1 MIFVFCFNCVLYL
14 VVARVCPFKGNL
26 TAYNTGFRYIPS
38 AAYLSDGFGQFLQK
52 FRTKIN

>member
-1 MIFVFCFNCVLYL
+1 MIFVFFFNCVLYL

-38 AAYLSDGFGQFLQK
+38 AAYLSDTNNNK
-52 FRTKIN
+52 